1 MKETLKIVLIF
12 AAFMLIIPLIG
23 FMGNSSEEYPA
34 EEKFTEAESSI
45 IEAEPPL
52 AENTEDNFLVLDI
65 TSGQVM
71 NMTMRE
77 YLIGAVIAEM
87 PATYEVETLKA
98 QAVIAHTY
106 ALRRISLETL
116 NPTAELMGAYISND
130 STVYQAFFTPEQGK
144 AFYGEAYDEYRLKI
158 ENAVDSVYPEAL
170 YYDGEPISAAFHSI
184 SCGKTDS
191 ALDVWGTDIP
201 YLTSVDSNYDC
212 EAPTFYSEAVFTAD
226 EIRSKFEDTDPDCP
240 DDELITISDHTEG
253 GYVKSALVGG
263 YTYSG
268 NEIRAA
274 LGLRSASF
282 SVEYKDKSYVFNIKG
297 NGHGVGLSQ
306 YGANCLAKEGKS
318 YREILSYYYNGTT
331 IE

>member
-1 MKETLKIVLIF
+1 MKETFKIALIF
-12 AAFMLIIPLIG
+12 AAFMLVIPLIG
-23 FMGNSSEEYPA
+23 FMGNPSDECPA
-34 EEKFTEAESSI
+34 EEEFAETENTFA
-45 IEAEPPL
+45 EAEPPL
-52 AENTEDNFLVLDI
+52 SENTEANFPVLDI

-77 YLIGAVIAEM
+77 YLIGAVMAEM
-87 PATYEVETLKA
+87 PAAYEKEALKA
-98 QAVIAHTY
+98 QAVVAYTY
-106 ALRRISLETL
+106 ALRRISLESH
-116 NPTAELMGAYISND
+116 NPTSELMGAYISND

-144 AFYGEAYDEYRLKI
+144 AFYGKAYDEHRQKI

-184 SCGKTDS
+184 SCGKTET

-201 YLTSVDSNYDC
+201 YLTSVDSSFDC
-212 EAPTFYSEAVFTAD
+212 EAPTFRSEAVFTAN
-226 EIRSKFEDTDPDCP
+226 EMRSRFEATDPDCP
-240 DDELITISDHTEG
+240 DDELVTVSDYTEG

-263 YTYSG
+263 YSYSG
-268 NEIRAA
+268 NEIRTA

-282 SVEYKDKSYVFNIKG
+282 SVEYKDKSYIFTVKG

-318 YREILSYYYNGTT
+318 YREILSYYYSGAV

>member
-1 MKETLKIVLIF
+1 MKETLKIALIF
-12 AAFMLIIPLIG
+12 AAFMLVIPLIG

-34 EEKFTEAESSI
+34 EKGFTESESSFTEAEI
-45 IEAEPPL
+45 P
-52 AENTEDNFLVLDI
+52 AENTENNFPVLDI

-77 YLIGAVIAEM
+77 YLIGAVMAEM

-130 STVYQAFFTPEQGK
+130 SSVYQAFFTPEQGK

-201 YLTSVDSNYDC
+201 YLTSVDSSFDC
-212 EAPTFYSEAVFTAD
+212 EAPTFYSESVFTSD

-240 DDELITISDHTEG
+240 DDELITISDYTEG
-253 GYVKSALVGG
+253 GYVRSALVGG

-268 NEIRAA
+268 NEIRTA

-282 SVEYKDKSYVFNIKG
+282 SVEYKDNNYVFTAKG

-306 YGANCLAKEGKS
+306 YGANSLAKEGKS
-318 YREILSYYYNGTT
+318 YREILSYYYSETT